1 MRWTIQRKLYAML
14 FVLALLL
21 AGLAGVTYER
31 FGRTE
36 DIEDQLNEAHRIE
49 MLSADMVRTLLEARR
64 REKDFF
70 LRDGDNQYRELVAKS
85 AESFLKTST
94 ELKVLAARNKVA
106 LGEQAESALGEVDD
120 AMKEYAAAFEKGAV
134 TFQER
139 GLAETG
145 AQGRM
150 RKAAHEIERLVEAA
164 EDRDAD
170 VEYLQMRRSEK
181 DFLLRE
187 DAKYLDSA
195 KAASGTLEAALA
207 KGELKED
214 DTRRARELLAEYTEE
229 LGAVVSNTTK
239 LKGFQQTMHEAHTRM
254 EPRLRDVSQRSARAS
269 AALLGEVAIVRGQA
283 MTTLLTA
290 FGVVLALGALALTWV
305 SRQIASGVLQ
315 LMDATRRVATGD
327 LTSAVKVASNDELGE
342 LGDSFNQ
349 MMGGLRDLS
358 SRINETATSL
368 TSLASELTATVAE
381 QSAAVRQQAAAVT
394 ETVSTIEEMTRSAS
408 GVADTAQTVSSSAA
422 NSVETSTRGESALK
436 QSIDSMLSIRDQV
449 QNIASTILELSEKT
463 QQIGGI
469 IATVDDFAE
478 QSSLLAL
485 NASIEAARAG
495 EQGKAFTVV
504 ATEIKKLAEQSQHA
518 TDKVRGI
525 LNEIQRATHSAVMVT
540 EEGSKRVDRGVGM
553 VETAGQIV
561 MELVETIKGSA
572 RSAKQIAAAAQQQAG
587 GIEQVTTA
595 MTGIDQSARQNVAA
609 IKQTETA
616 SQTLADITQQ
626 LQKTTARYRLA

>member
-1 MRWTIQRKLYAML
+1 
-14 FVLALLL
+14 
-21 AGLAGVTYER
+21 
-31 FGRTE
+31 
-36 DIEDQLNEAHRIE
+36 
-49 MLSADMVRTLLEARR
+49 RTLLEARR

-70 LRDGDNQYRELVAKS
+70 LRDGDNQYRELVVKHG
-85 AESFLKTST
+85 ETFLKTSA
-94 ELKVLAARNKVA
+94 ELKPLASKNKLLLGDQQDLA
-106 LGEQAESALGEVDD
+106 LNDVDD
-120 AMKEYAAAFEKGAV
+120 AMHEYLAAFDKAAAAFSD
-134 TFQER
+134 R
-139 GLAETG
+139 GLEDSG

-150 RKAAHEIERLVEAA
+150 RKAARDLERMIEGLENPEA
-164 EDRDAD
+164 ELQ
-170 VEYLQMRRSEK
+170 YLQTRRHEK
-181 DFLLRE
+181 DFLLR
-187 DAKYLDSA
+187 DDVKYQDQARESSA
-195 KAASGTLEAALA
+195 KIEHALA
-207 KGELKED
+207 KADLKED
-214 DTRRARELLAEYTEE
+214 DKRRARDLINDYNEQ
-229 LGAVVSNTTK
+229 LGSMVAASVK
-239 LKGFQQTMHEAHTRM
+239 LDQFQQKMHEAHTRM
-254 EPRLRDVSQRSARAS
+254 EPRLRELSQRTTRAS
-269 AALLGEVAIVRGQA
+269 ATLMNEVQIVRSQA
-283 MTTLLTA
+283 MKTLLIA
-290 FGVVLALGALALTWV
+290 FGTVLVLGAASVTWV
-305 SRQIASGVLQ
+305 SRQIALGVTQ
-315 LMDATRRVATGD
+315 LMEGTRRVATGD
-327 LTSAVKVASNDELGE
+327 LTTPVKLLANDELGQ
-342 LGDSFNQ
+342 LGESFNV
-349 MMGGLRDLS
+349 MMSGLRDLS

-368 TSLASELTATVAE
+368 TSLASELTATVSE

-408 GVADTAQTVSSSAA
+408 GVADTAQNVSSSAA
-422 NSVETSTRGESALK
+422 TSVETSTRGEAALK
-436 QSIDSMLSIRDQV
+436 QSVDSMLSIRDQV

-504 ATEIKKLAEQSQHA
+504 ATEIKKLAEQSQQA

-540 EEGSKRVDRGVGM
+540 EEGSKRVDRGVNM

-587 GIEQVTTA
+587 GIEQVSTA

-616 SQTLADITQQ
+616 SQTLSDITQQ
-626 LQKTTARYRLA
+626 LQKTTARYRMA